1 MGGARPLPR
10 GRSLRRT
17 VAQVVG
23 SRWSLLGLLALI
35 ALFIVVMASLQGVS
49 GTRMLGLV
57 VRGVLLGGVL
67 ALGALGVTL
76 VFGVLKMANF
86 AHGDYMTLGAYLGL
100 VVMTLLP
107 RGAPIL
113 GLGFGYEFVVAL
125 LVVMPL
131 VGLIAYGLDRLT
143 FRRLRQRRSAPVMMA
158 MAALGLAF
166 GVRSIV
172 YMVFGADFAF
182 YYQGRARPVVELFAG
197 VRVRTDQLFILGA
210 AVLLIVLVYLLLERS
225 KTGKAMRAMA
235 DNPDLA
241 RISGIPTE
249 RVVFWTWMVGGA
261 LAGAGGMLYG
271 LDVQLRPEMGWWL
284 LLPLFAAV
292 ILGTI
297 GNVYGAL
304 LGAFTMGIVW
314 QVSSAFVNPAY
325 GPAAAFVV
333 MILALLVRPQG
344 LMGGGR

>member
-1 MGGARPLPR
+1 MVETRPLPR
-10 GRSLRRT
+10 ARALRRSVST
-17 VAQVVG
+17 VMG
-23 SRWSLLGLLALI
+23 SRWALVGLLALI
-35 ALFIVVMASLQGVS
+35 ALLIAVMSSAQGVS

-86 AHGDYMTLGAYLGL
+86 AHGDLMTLGAYLGL
-100 VVMTLLP
+100 VVMSLLP
-107 RGAPIL
+107 AGSPVL

-125 LVVMPL
+125 VVVMPL
-131 VGLIAYGLDRLT
+131 VGLVAYGLDRLT
-143 FRRLRQRRSAPVMMA
+143 FHRLRRRRSAPVMMA
-158 MAALGLAF
+158 MAALGIAF
-166 GVRSIV
+166 GLRSIV

-197 VRVRTDQLFILGA
+197 VRVRTDQLFILGLA
-210 AVLLIVLVYLLLERS
+210 LVLILLVYLLLERT
-225 KTGKAMRAMA
+225 KVGKAMRAMA

-249 RVVFWTWMVGGA
+249 RVVLWTWLVGGA

-304 LGAFTMGIVW
+304 LGAITMGIVW

-344 LMGGGR
+344 LMGGDR

>member
-1 MGGARPLPR
+1 M
-10 GRSLRRT
+10 
-17 VAQVVG
+17 G
-23 SRWSLLGLLALI
+23 SRWALVGLLALI
-35 ALFIVVMASLQGVS
+35 ALLIAVMSSAQGVS

-86 AHGDYMTLGAYLGL
+86 AHGDLMTLGAYLGL
-100 VVMTLLP
+100 VVMSLLP
-107 RGAPIL
+107 AGPPVL

-125 LVVMPL
+125 VVVMPL
-131 VGLIAYGLDRLT
+131 VGLVAYGLDRLT
-143 FRRLRQRRSAPVMMA
+143 FHRLRRRRSAPVMMA
-158 MAALGLAF
+158 MAALGIAF
-166 GVRSIV
+166 GLRSIV

-197 VRVRTDQLFILGA
+197 VRVRTDQLFILGLA
-210 AVLLIVLVYLLLERS
+210 LVLILLVYLLLERT
-225 KTGKAMRAMA
+225 KVGKAMRAMA

-249 RVVFWTWMVGGA
+249 RVVLWTWLVGGA

-344 LMGGGR
+344 LMGGDR